1 MVDYKQRLLKNL
13 KFKSSI
19 KYYGNQIFDSIAEKL
34 KLKRKEITF
43 IGIHNRRGEE
53 YRQWMKKSLKKN
65 PFKKTYFYDAMEEMR
80 YNNFNEQTLRTRNV
94 KLISVFNF
102 RESYKNVSFL
112 YFSDD
117 MDWARKNLKDKHHD
131 LVITFVKMI

>member
-1 MVDYKQRLLKNL
+1 
-13 KFKSSI
+13 
-19 KYYGNQIFDSIAEKL
+19 
-34 KLKRKEITF
+34 
-43 IGIHNRRGEE
+43 
-53 YRQWMKKSLKKN
+53 MKKSLKKN

-80 YNNFNEQTLRTRNV
+80 YNNFNEQTLRTKNV

>member
-1 MVDYKQRLLKNL
+1 MDEEISEKE
-13 KFKSSI
+13 SI
-19 KYYGNQIFDSIAEKL
+19 QEDIFLRCNGRNEVK
-34 KLKRKEITF
+34 
-43 IGIHNRRGEE
+43 
-53 YRQWMKKSLKKN
+53 
-65 PFKKTYFYDAMEEMR
+65 
-80 YNNFNEQTLRTRNV
+80 NNFNEQKLQTRNV

-131 LVITFVKMI
+131 LVITFVKMIKL